1 MSDFIEIRLD
11 NQELQSYLDL
21 LALKSSNLRPLMK
34 NIAGILE
41 DSVEENF
48 EQQGRPK
55 WERLKKS
62 TIVQRTKKGYYPGK
76 ILQMRGELAASITS
90 YYDDNSAI
98 VGTNKVYAAIHQFG
112 GKAGSGKNVEVAARP
127 YLKLGS
133 EENKQILKE
142 ITHYLKD

>member
-1 MSDFIEIRLD
+1 MSDLIEIRID
-11 NQELQSYLDL
+11 NEELQSYLDL
-21 LALKSSNLRPLMK
+21 LTLKTSYLRPLMK

-55 WERLKKS
+55 WKELKKS
-62 TIVQRTKKGYYPGK
+62 TIEQRTKKNYYPGK

-90 YYDDNSAI
+90 FYDDNSAI

-112 GKAGSGKNVEVAARP
+112 GKAGRNRKVEVLARP
-127 YLKLGS
+127 YLKVTDL
-133 EENKQILKE
+133 EKE
-142 ITHYLKD
+142 KIIDTVQHHLF

>member
-1 MSDFIEIRLD
+1 MSDFIEIQLD
-11 NQELQSYLDL
+11 NEELQRYLQQLAEQTSDL
-21 LALKSSNLRPLMK
+21 HPLMK

-55 WERLKKS
+55 WQRLKKS
-62 TIVQRTKKGYYPGK
+62 TIEQRVKKRYWPGK

-90 YYDDNSAI
+90 YYDENSAV

-112 GKAGSGKNVEVAARP
+112 GKASRNRQVEIPARP
-127 YLKLGS
+127 YLKPVS
-133 EENKQILKE
+133 Y
-142 ITHYLKD
+142 THLTLPTN